1 MRFPVPL
8 VSGRLVRRYKRFLAD
23 CLLDSGEEVIAHVA
37 NSGSMLGL
45 ATPGSRVYLA
55 PSTDPKRKLAWSWQ
69 LVEAAGGALVGID
82 TGLSNRIVAEAI
94 AEGRIP
100 ALAGYQTLRREVP
113 YGARSRVDMLIEGEG
128 RAHCYVEVKSVTLSR
143 RPGVAE
149 FPDAVTARGAKH
161 LSELATMVEMGARAV
176 LLYLVQRGDC
186 HHFDLA
192 ADVDPTYAAAAQ
204 AARLAGVEMLT
215 VRAEVTLAGIEI
227 RSDF

>member
-8 VSGRLVRRYKRFLAD
+8 TSGRLVRRYKRFLAD
-23 CLLDSGEEVIAHVA
+23 CLLDSGEEVTAHVA

-55 PSTDPKRKLAWSWQ
+55 RSSDPKRKLAWSWQ
-69 LVEAAGGALVGID
+69 LVEAGGALVGID

-100 ALAGYQTLRREVP
+100 ALAGYETLRREVP
-113 YGARSRVDMLIEGEG
+113 YGARSRVDMLLEGEG
-128 RAHCYVEVKSVTLSR
+128 RPHCYVEVKSVTLSR

-161 LSELATMVEMGARAV
+161 LAELAAMVEMGARAV

-186 HHFDLA
+186 DRFELA
-192 ADVDPTYAAAAQ
+192 ADIDPTYAVAAQ
-204 AARLAGVEMLT
+204 AARAAGVEMLV
-215 VRAEVTLAGIEI
+215 VRAEVTPAGIEI
-227 RSDF
+227 RSVF

>member
-23 CLLDSGEEVIAHVA
+23 CLLDSGEEVTAHVA

-45 ATPGSRVYLA
+45 STPGSRVYLA
-55 PSTDPKRKLAWSWQ
+55 PSNDPKRKLAWSWQ
-69 LVEAAGGALVGID
+69 LVEVNGALVGID

-100 ALAGYQTLRREVP
+100 ALASYETLRREVP
-113 YGARSRVDMLIEGEG
+113 YGARSRVDMLLEGQG
-128 RAHCYVEVKSVTLSR
+128 CPPCYVEVKSVTLSR
-143 RPGVAE
+143 RPTMAE
-149 FPDAVTARGAKH
+149 FPDAVTARGARH
-161 LSELATMVEMGARAV
+161 LAELANMVEAGARAV
-176 LLYLVQRGDC
+176 LVYLVQRGDC
-186 HHFDLA
+186 DRFGLA
-192 ADVDPTYAAAAQ
+192 ADIDPAYAAAAE
-204 AARLAGVEMLT
+204 AARAAGVEMLV

>member
-8 VSGRLVRRYKRFLAD
+8 VPGRLVRRYKRFLAD

-55 PSTDPKRKLAWSWQ
+55 ASADPKRKLAWSWQ
-69 LVEAAGGALVGID
+69 LVEADGGALVGID

-94 AEGRIP
+94 ADGRIP

-113 YGARSRVDMLIEGEG
+113 YGTRSRVDMLLEGEG
-128 RAHCYVEVKSVTLSR
+128 RAPCYVEVKSVTLSR
-143 RPGVAE
+143 RSGVAE

-161 LSELATMVEMGARAV
+161 LSELAAMVEMGARAV

-186 HHFDLA
+186 HHFELA
-192 ADVDPTYAAAAQ
+192 ADIDSTYAAAAQ
-204 AARLAGVEMLT
+204 TARAAGVEMLM
-215 VRAEVTLAGIEI
+215 VRAEVTLSGIEI